1 MPQFIRLYSESDGAA
16 RIEDWAV
23 QLTPEH
29 PALDE
34 LSVSIPLAASAAVF
48 VQAPAGGGHA
58 QQPEAS
64 RQLVVVLAG
73 ECDVTAS
80 GQTRTGRPGD
90 VLLVEDTSGQGH
102 SSQTREGFLALMIIG
117 RSPSTSRLRQLGCSA
132 EDLAYGCSPLR
143 SSTR

>member
-1 MPQFIRLYSESDGAA
+1 MPQFIRLNSESDGAA

-29 PALDE
+29 PELDE

-102 SSQTREGFLALMIIG
+102 SSQTGQGFLALMIAL
-117 RSPSTSRLRQLGCSA
+117 PP
-132 EDLAYGCSPLR
+132 E
-143 SSTR
+143 

>member
-23 QLTPEH
+23 PLTPEH
-29 PALDE
+29 PELDE

-58 QQPEAS
+58 QQSEAS

-102 SSQTREGFLALMIIG
+102 SSQTREGFLALMIAL
-117 RSPSTSRLRQLGCSA
+117 PP
-132 EDLAYGCSPLR
+132 E
-143 SSTR
+143 